1 MRGTI
6 IPHFYGVGNVPT
18 DDGDGLRNI
27 MLRVGEV
34 QAIYGKAH
42 PMNVSK
48 KFVEYQ
54 VFVTHRAN
62 GTAVTKMYERCMA
75 LDAFGGQADTS
86 TQTFRADSSA
96 TRRGSGPG
104 VGSKVA
110 ILCINGESVN
120 PLIIGGI
127 RDSGGEEDE
136 PDAGHHLRRRFNGV
150 DLSINNDGELVLTYG
165 GADNADGSL
174 RDDVDENAVG
184 TTVTISKNGNL
195 LVSDVDG
202 KNSVLVDHE
211 NGKVVVTSEN
221 EVNVNAPKVTL
232 IGDDADQALV
242 RGNDWADLMGE
253 IMDAITQITVA
264 TPMGTSS
271 PPLNA
276 PQLVQLRARLESV
289 LSPVAFTK

>member
-1 MRGTI
+1 MRTI
-6 IPHFYGVGNVPT
+6 VPHFYGVGNAPL
-18 DDGDGLRNI
+18 DDGDGMRNI

-34 QAIYGKAH
+34 QAIYGKNH

-96 TRRGSGPG
+96 SRKGSGPG

-127 RDSGGEEDE
+127 RDSGGEEDDPE
-136 PDAGHHLRRRFNGV
+136 VGHNLHRRFNGV
-150 DLSINNDGELVLTYG
+150 DLAINKDGELTITYG
-165 GADNADGSL
+165 GADNADGTL
-174 RDDVDENAVG
+174 RDDVDDKAVG
-184 TTVTISKNGNL
+184 TTVTISKDGNF

-202 KNSVLVDHE
+202 KNSVLVDHAS
-211 NGKVVVTSEN
+211 GKVVVTSEN

-232 IGDDADQALV
+232 VGGDADQPLV
-242 RGNDWADLMGE
+242 LGNDWSSLMGE
-253 IMDAITQITVA
+253 ILDAIASMTVA
-264 TPMGTSS
+264 TPVGSSS

-276 PQLVQLRARLESV
+276 AQFVQLRARLDSV
-289 LSPVAFTK
+289 LSTGAFTK